1 MWLSGKLYELLPFDK
16 HMWRQYPL
24 CKCPVGR
31 GIVLHISTLPRSRRV
46 CREYEWDWGSW
57 KTNASPG
64 RMTSLTALMTVNIS
78 AKFLSGCISWL
89 AFQRDGAHP
98 LSRMCSSTVNNLQVF
113 ASQKRRQMRSIIITE
128 NDWWLGFKHS
138 SLAPIASV
146 AFDPRWHRVTA
157 ALFWFDLS
165 VWHSVIKGIVHS
177 NMNILPL
184 FTHLYAFTR
193 ITRKVS

>member
-16 HMWRQYPL
+16 HMRRQHPL

-31 GIVLHISTLPRSRRV
+31 GIVLHISKLPRSRRV

-57 KTNASPG
+57 KPNASP
-64 RMTSLTALMTVNIS
+64 RMMTSLTALMTVNIS
-78 AKFLSGCISWL
+78 AKSLSGCISWL

-128 NDWWLGFKHS
+128 NDWWLCFKHS

-157 ALFWFDLS
+157 ALFWFDLL

-177 NMNILPL
+177 NMNILPS
-184 FTHLYAFTR
+184 FIHPYAFTR
-193 ITRKVS
+193 ITR